1 MTSPT
6 WRHCQVHRPLLNITL
21 INALDLKEHPE
32 KCLESLLILVIDTNF
47 TKETA
52 KIPARFFKIN
62 RTEVAPFS
70 EARQLIVEQ
79 LGPGSDAAFDNV
91 LAQSKEL
98 RSKGGVGVGLMLIIV
113 PQAGILHVTPF
124 GMPELLIKA
133 QTKKDRLID
142 SQWEEKLIMMVEMG
156 KVI

>member
-1 MTSPT
+1 
-6 WRHCQVHRPLLNITL
+6 
-21 INALDLKEHPE
+21 
-32 KCLESLLILVIDTNF
+32 
-47 TKETA
+47 
-52 KIPARFFKIN
+52 
-62 RTEVAPFS
+62 
-70 EARQLIVEQ
+70 
-79 LGPGSDAAFDNV
+79 
-91 LAQSKEL
+91 
-98 RSKGGVGVGLMLIIV
+98 MLIIV